1 MLIAIGFIIMFGGTA
16 WLARQVTWVP
26 SLEALVDRLWQ
37 RQQATVAA
45 GAPAGGANAP
55 ASTVKANY
63 PSLPEAEFQTL
74 DGGAY
79 RLATLRGRVVILNFW
94 ATWCGPCRGEI
105 PEFNVM
111 QRELG
116 GRGLTVVGVT
126 SHDTPE
132 QIKDFQTEI
141 PQDYTVLIGADDT
154 PERFNNGPGLPVTYV
169 LDREGR
175 VREKI
180 VGPKDRAGFEALVKP
195 LLDEAPAATASNL
208 Q

>member
-1 MLIAIGFIIMFGGTA
+1 PADG
-16 WLARQVTWVP
+16 
-26 SLEALVDRLWQ
+26 
-37 RQQATVAA
+37 ATGAA
-45 GAPAGGANAP
+45 P
-55 ASTVKANY
+55 TVKASY
-63 PSLPEAEFQTL
+63 PALPEAEFQTL
-74 DGGAY
+74 DGQPY
-79 RLATLRGRVVILNFW
+79 RLANLRGRVVILNFW

-132 QIKDFQTEI
+132 QIKEFQKDV
-141 PQDYTVLIGADDT
+141 PQDYTVLVGAADT

-195 LLDEAPAATASNL
+195 LLDEAPAATASN
-208 Q
+208 